1 MLYRISRSS
10 SCQSS
15 VPNLKCTIV
24 IRGYTDTAADSQHKA
39 KQLAHHERAYHDL
52 KEDETLLAWS
62 YQLTEQL
69 ERRDPPSASKFYAA
83 EIMQFWLV
91 AQRTVGAELQ
101 MVKPHLRVTPWCFW
115 SWMDMPAESTEK
127 DEIVGE
133 PFLYVLQIRG
143 IFPLRAPK
151 RFRTM
156 ALNSSTEC
164 GQPLPRRIHSA
175 RCAVERLFPR
185 RSWWIECI

>member
-10 SCQSS
+10 SRQPS
-15 VPNLKCTIV
+15 VPNLKRTIV
-24 IRGYTDTAADSQHKA
+24 ICGYTDTAADSQHKA
-39 KQLAHHERAYHDL
+39 KQLAYYERAYHDL
-52 KEDETLLAWS
+52 KENEALLAWS

-69 ERRDPPSASKFYAA
+69 ERGDPPSASKFYAA
-83 EIMQFWLV
+83 EIMVGMQFWLG

-101 MVKPHLRVTPWCFW
+101 MVKPYLRVTPWCFW

-127 DEIVGE
+127 DEIVGA

-156 ALNSSTEC
+156 ALNPSTEW
-164 GQPLPRRIHSA
+164 GQPLPRRIHST
-175 RCAVERLFPR
+175 RCAVEWLFPR
-185 RSWWIECI
+185 RA